1 MRNNGWA
8 LLSTATVLMLL
19 ACFFLR
25 EELIPREYKEDHG
38 PGDFLVFYVAGMM
51 SRVADHKDLYFLPP
65 DKEAGIGSVL
75 WTPVA
80 PLTGWSKLA
89 RTAGIQQT
97 DRFLYPPFAAVF
109 FSFLTS
115 LPPSQA
121 VLLWRA
127 ISFDFILFSIFLIL
141 TDIGVT
147 PRAPT
152 FLICAFSAV
161 FFFPVTE
168 VLSVG
173 QVGAL
178 ILFLWTLGIH
188 FQKKNQTKWSALA
201 FALGAMIKVTPVLVV
216 GVFLIRRQWKWI
228 GWFAGWSGVMAGI
241 GLWRFGWQTNVQFLT
256 KVLPSISCGMPWYL
270 NKSLSSLLTSMY
282 LGRTFFL
289 HSQLP
294 QMISPAVCLVNK
306 LLGLLLFG
314 AVLLCF
320 ARRDNNHADWSFE
333 LAIIAL
339 VSLVISPVSWRH
351 HFVLA
356 ILPILYLWLGFR
368 ERIGRTWM
376 TVLALA
382 TLIMGTPFPD
392 YAVPVLHSH
401 LLGLIFASL
410 TALACLSLVAL
421 SVTIYL
427 PGMHQGGG
435 EFGAERMF
443 SPGTL

>member
-8 LLSTATVLMLL
+8 LLSTATVLLLL

-25 EELIPREYKEDHG
+25 DELIPREYKEEHG

-51 SRVADHKDLYFLPP
+51 SRTADHKDLYYLPP
-65 DKEAGIGSVL
+65 EKEAGVGSIL
-75 WTPVA
+75 WRPVA

-109 FSFLTS
+109 FSFLTWVS
-115 LPPSQA
+115 PPQA

-127 ISFDFILFSIFLIL
+127 ISFDLILFSIFLIL
-141 TDIGVT
+141 TDIGFT

-152 FLICAFSAV
+152 FLICALSAV

-168 VLSVG
+168 MLSIG

-188 FQKKNQTKWSALA
+188 FQQRKQTKWSALA

-216 GVFLIRRQWKWI
+216 GVFLIRRQWKWV
-228 GWFAGWSGVMAGI
+228 GWFAGWSVVFAGI
-241 GLWRFGWQTNVQFLT
+241 GLWHFGWHTNVQFLT

-270 NKSLSSLLTSMY
+270 NKSLSSLLTSIY

-294 QMISPAVCLVNK
+294 QLISPVVCLVNK
-306 LLGLLLFG
+306 LLGLLLFVV
-314 AVLLCF
+314 VLLCF
-320 ARRDNNHADWSFE
+320 AKRNNNQADWSFE

-339 VSLVISPVSWRH
+339 VSLAIAPVSWRH

-356 ILPILYLWLGFR
+356 ILPILYLWLGLR
-368 ERIGRTWM
+368 ERVGRVWI

-382 TLIMGTPFPD
+382 TLIIGTPFPD
-392 YAVPVLHSH
+392 YAVPLLHNQV
-401 LLGLIFASL
+401 LGLISASL
-410 TALACLSLVAL
+410 TALACLSLIAL
-421 SVTIYL
+421 SVTMY
-427 PGMHQGGG
+427 PQGMGQRAGKLDT
-435 EFGAERMF
+435 ERIF
-443 SPGTL
+443 SPGSL